1 MADAD
6 RTEKATPK
14 RRKEARAKNRAPKS
28 SDLNGSVV
36 LIAGFI
42 AVLAVG
48 STIVSSAASAMQSA
62 FADIADPASSVGSQA
77 GLNGLLAMTFHV
89 LIVAVAPV
97 ALACM
102 GAGVVANVAQ
112 VGWHPSFAQLK
123 PTFSR
128 INPIAG
134 FKNLVG
140 PRILF
145 DTVKSLAKVAV
156 VGIVVAMTLI
166 PQLTGLAAG
175 VGTPPGAL
183 GALVSSSVTAIV
195 ERAAAAYLLIG
206 IADMVYQRHRY
217 EKSLK
222 MTRQEVKDE
231 ARQHSLPPE
240 VRSAIRR
247 RQVQAAR
254 ARMMAAVP
262 TADVV
267 VTNPTHFAVALSY
280 DGTKQA
286 PEVVAKGQDHVAQ
299 QIRTIAEE
307 HGVPVVSDPPLA
319 RALHSSV
326 EVGQLVPEQLW
337 QAVAQLLAFVYRL
350 AGRRKVLG

>member
-1 MADAD
+1 MADQD

-14 RRKEARAKNRAPKS
+14 HRKEARKKGRAPKS
-28 SDLNGSVV
+28 SDLNGAVV

-48 STIVSSAASAMQSA
+48 GTIVASAAGAMQSA
-62 FADIADPASSVGSQA
+62 FAQIAHPSVVTSGA
-77 GLNGLLAMTFHV
+77 GLHSLLSLVLHV
-89 LIVAVAPV
+89 LLVAVAPV
-97 ALACM
+97 AATCM
-102 GAGVVANVAQ
+102 AAGVIANVAQ
-112 VGWHPSFAQLK
+112 VGWAPSFAQLS
-123 PTFSR
+123 PSFAR
-128 INPIAG
+128 INPASGI
-134 FKNLVG
+134 KNLFG
-140 PRILF
+140 PRLAF
-145 DTVKSLAKVAV
+145 DTLKSLAKVAV
-156 VGIVVAMTLI
+156 VGIVVALTLI

-175 VGTPPGAL
+175 VGTPPAAL
-183 GALVSSSVTAIV
+183 GVLVSSSIKAIV

-206 IADMVYQRHRY
+206 IADFAYQRHRY
-217 EKSLK
+217 EKNLK
-222 MTRQEVKDE
+222 MTRQEIKDE
-231 ARQHSLPPE
+231 MRQHALPPE

-267 VTNPTHFAVALSY
+267 VTNPTHFAVALVY
-280 DGTKQA
+280 DGTKAA
-286 PEVVAKGQDHVAQ
+286 PQVVAKGQDHVAH

-307 HGVPVVSDPPLA
+307 HGVPVISDAPLA
-319 RALHSSV
+319 RALHATV
-326 EVGQLVPEQLW
+326 EIGQLVPEQLW

>member
-6 RTEKATPK
+6 RTEKPTPK
-14 RRKEARAKNRAPKS
+14 HRKEARRKNRAPKS
-28 SDLNGSVV
+28 SDLNGAIV

-42 AVLAVG
+42 AVLTVG
-48 STIVSSAASAMQSA
+48 STIVSSAAGAMRSA
-62 FADIADPASSVGSQA
+62 FAAIADPAAVGTQA
-77 GLNGLLAMTFHV
+77 GLNGLLAMTMKV
-89 LIVAVAPV
+89 LVTAVAPV

-102 GAGVVANVAQ
+102 VAGVLANAAQ
-112 VGWHPSFAQLK
+112 VGWQPSFAQLK

-140 PRILF
+140 PRIIF
-145 DTVKSLAKVAV
+145 DTFKSLAKVSV
-156 VGIVVAMTLI
+156 VGVVVAMTLI
-166 PQLTGLAAG
+166 PQLTSLAAG

-195 ERAAAAYLLIG
+195 ERAAIAYLLIG
-206 IADMVYQRHRY
+206 IADYAYQRRRY

-222 MTRQEVKDE
+222 MTPQEVKDE
-231 ARQHSLPPE
+231 ARQHALPPE

-247 RQVQAAR
+247 RQIQAAR

-267 VTNPTHFAVALSY
+267 VTNPTHYAVALIY
-280 DGTKQA
+280 DATKTA
-286 PEVVAKGQDHVAQ
+286 PEVVAKGQDHVAH

-307 HGVPVVSDPPLA
+307 HGVPVVADPPLA
-319 RALHSSV
+319 RALHGAV
-326 EVGQLVPEQLW
+326 EVGQLIPEQLW
-337 QAVAQLLAFVYRL
+337 QAVAQLLAYVYRL
-350 AGRRKVLG
+350 AGRRRALG

>member
-6 RTEKATPK
+6 RTEKPTPK
-14 RRKEARAKNRAPKS
+14 RRSEARRKNRAPKS
-28 SDLNGSVV
+28 SDLNGAVV

-48 STIVSSAASAMQSA
+48 STIVSSSASAMQSA
-62 FADIADPASSVGSQA
+62 FADIADPGTVRTTA
-77 GLNGLLAMTFHV
+77 GLHGLISMSLT
-89 LIVAVAPV
+89 LLLRAVAPV
-97 ALACM
+97 AATCVA
-102 GAGVVANVAQ
+102 AGVIANLAQ

-123 PTFSR
+123 PSFSR

-134 FKNLVG
+134 VKNLVG
-140 PRILF
+140 PRIVF
-145 DTVKSLAKVAV
+145 DTFKSLAKVAV

-166 PQLTGLAAG
+166 PQLTSLAAG
-175 VGTPPGAL
+175 VGTPPAAL
-183 GALVSSSVTAIV
+183 GVLVSSSIKSIV
-195 ERAAAAYLLIG
+195 ERAAGAYLLIG
-206 IADMVYQRHRY
+206 IADMVFQRRRY

-222 MTRQEVKDE
+222 MTRQEIKDE

-247 RQVQAAR
+247 RQIQASR

-267 VTNPTHFAVALSY
+267 VTNPTHFAVALVY
-280 DGTKQA
+280 DGSKAA

-307 HGVPVVSDPPLA
+307 HGVPIVSDPPLA
-319 RALHSSV
+319 RALHSTV
-326 EVGQLVPEQLW
+326 EIGQLVPEQLW